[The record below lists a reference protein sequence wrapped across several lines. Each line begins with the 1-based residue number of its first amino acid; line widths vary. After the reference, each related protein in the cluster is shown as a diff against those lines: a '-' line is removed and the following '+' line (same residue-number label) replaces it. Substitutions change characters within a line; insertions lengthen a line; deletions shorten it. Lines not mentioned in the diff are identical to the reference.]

1 MLVKIIVVLMMLAI
15 FGSLISALVFLL
27 RGGKRQDVRVVKALS
42 WRIGL
47 SLALFIMLMAGYYF
61 GFVPSQIPPV
71 AR

>member
-27 RGGKRQDVRVVKALS
+27 RGGKRQDQRVVKALS

-47 SLALFIMLMAGYYF
+47 SIGLFVLLMAGFYF
-61 GFVPSQIPPV
+61 GLIPTHGPV
-71 AR
+71 R

>member
-1 MLVKIIVVLMMLAI
+1 MMLAI

-27 RGGKRQDVRVVKALS
+27 RGGKRDDRRVVKALS

-47 SLALFIMLMAGYYF
+47 SITLFALLMAGFYF
-61 GFVPSQIPPV
+61 GIISPQG

>member
-15 FGSLISALVFLL
+15 FGSLISALVFLI
-27 RGGKRQDVRVVKALS
+27 RGGKRNDRRVVQALS

-47 SLALFIMLMAGYYF
+47 SITLFVLLMAGFYF
-61 GFVPSQIPPV
+61 GIITPQG

>member
-27 RGGKRQDVRVVKALS
+27 RGGKRQDERVVKALS

-47 SLALFIMLMAGYYF
+47 SLALFIMLMAGFYF
-61 GFVPSQIPPV
+61 GIIPSQVPPI